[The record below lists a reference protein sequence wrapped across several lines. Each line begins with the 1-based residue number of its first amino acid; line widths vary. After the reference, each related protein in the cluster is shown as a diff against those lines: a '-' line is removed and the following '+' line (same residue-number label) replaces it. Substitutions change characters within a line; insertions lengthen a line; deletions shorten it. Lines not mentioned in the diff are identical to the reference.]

1 MASVRGS
8 DPRIAD
14 TLPQLGRAGAIM
26 QPVRRAAAV
35 WIVLM
40 AAYAATIGLH
50 AFGGSQF
57 GGDEP
62 HYLLTAESIVSDHD
76 VDLRDEY
83 AVRAYRD
90 WYPYVL
96 ERHGRLTNG
105 QANEPHGIGFPLLIA
120 PAFALGGTL
129 AVQLLMAAI
138 AALAFTLA
146 AAIARRVV
154 PDPWASGA
162 ALACGLSPPA
172 LAYATT
178 VTPELTAG
186 ALLAFAVLLALRVRE
201 LPRIRW
207 VAGAAIAL
215 ALLPWLGLTFALPG
229 AVVALAMVRW
239 LRRRARGFAVLVT
252 VEVLLFSAVLF
263 VTINDQLFGGFTP
276 TVADV
281 PGRGIDDLGIADIAD
296 RAPRL
301 VGLWLDRTYGLL
313 RWAPVLALA
322 FYALWLLWRSR
333 RDRLA
338 RALPERRDVEVAAT
352 LCALVCAAQVFV
364 AAFVA
369 PTMFGFWFPG
379 RYLVPALPL
388 AVALVAWGLRH
399 APRVGIALVALTL
412 VTSVWWYAALRID
425 GRAIVGPSSRA
436 PLGPLDGALPL
447 FGSGSAGATIAL
459 ALAAAALV
467 ALLAAEWRAWRSEPG

>member
-1 MASVRGS
+1 VH
-8 DPRIAD
+8 
-14 TLPQLGRAGAIM
+14 
-26 QPVRRAAAV
+26 RAAAV
-35 WIVLM
+35 WIVLF

-50 AFGGSQF
+50 AFGASQY

-83 AVRAYRD
+83 AARAYRH

-120 PAFALGGTL
+120 PFYALGGPT

-138 AALAFTLA
+138 AALAFTLGA
-146 AAIARRVV
+146 LLARLVV

-172 LAYATT
+172 LAYGTT

-186 ALLAFAVLLALRVRE
+186 ALLATAALLALGARE
-201 LPRIRW
+201 RPRIRR
-207 VAGAAIAL
+207 VAGAGL
-215 ALLPWLGLTFALPG
+215 ALGVLPWLGLVFAIPG
-229 AVVALAMVRW
+229 TVVALALVRW
-239 LRRRARGFAVLVT
+239 LRRRARGFAILVV
-252 VEVLLFSAVLF
+252 VETIVFSGVMY
-263 VTINDQLFGGFTP
+263 VTINDQLFGGFVP
-276 TVADV
+276 TTADV
-281 PGRGIDDLGIADIAD
+281 AGRGLDDVGLAGYAD

-301 VGLWLDRTYGLL
+301 VGLWIDRDYGVL
-313 RWAPVLALA
+313 RWAPVVALA
-322 FYALWLLWRSR
+322 FVGLWRLWRSR

-338 RALPERRDVEVAAT
+338 DVLPGRRDVEVAAT

-364 AAFVA
+364 AAFIA

-379 RYLVPALPL
+379 RYLMCAFPI
-388 AVALVAWGLRH
+388 AVALVAWGLRY
-399 APRVGIALVALTL
+399 APRTGTALAALT
-412 VTSVWWYAALRID
+412 VVISVWWSAVLRID
-425 GRAIVGPSSRA
+425 GRAIIGPTTRA
-436 PLGPLDGALPL
+436 PLGALDGALPL
-447 FGSGSAGATIAL
+447 FGTGSAGAGAAL
-459 ALAAAALV
+459 ALAGAALA
-467 ALLAAEWRAWRSEPG
+467 ALLVFEWRSWRRRLEAT

>member
-1 MASVRGS
+1 
-8 DPRIAD
+8 
-14 TLPQLGRAGAIM
+14 M
-26 QPVRRAAAV
+26 QPVRRNAAV
-35 WIVLM
+35 WFVLF

-50 AFGGSQF
+50 AFGSTQY

-62 HYLLTAESIVSDHD
+62 HHLLTAESIVSDRD
-76 VDLRDEY
+76 IDLRDEY
-83 AVRAYRD
+83 ATRAYRD

-120 PAFALGGTL
+120 PAYGLGGPL

-138 AALAFTLA
+138 AALAFTLGG
-146 AAIARRVV
+146 AIARRVV
-154 PDPWASGA
+154 PEPWASA
-162 ALACGLSPPA
+162 ATLACGLSPPA

-178 VTPELTAG
+178 VTPELTAA
-186 ALLAFAVLLALRVRE
+186 ALLAFASLLALRVRE

-215 ALLPWLGLTFALPG
+215 AILPWLGLTFALPG
-229 AVVALAMVRW
+229 AVVALAIVHW
-239 LRRRARGFAVLVT
+239 LRRRARGFAVLV
-252 VEVLLFSAVLF
+252 VAEVLLFSAVMF

-281 PGRGIDDLGIADIAD
+281 PGRAIDDLGVADFAD

-301 VGLWLDRTYGLL
+301 VGLWFDRSYGML

-322 FYALWLLWRSR
+322 FFALWLLWRSR

-338 RALPERRDVEVAAT
+338 RALPDHVDVEIAAM
-352 LCALVCAAQVFV
+352 LCALVCASQVFV
-364 AAFVA
+364 AAFIA

-379 RYLVPALPL
+379 RYLIPALPL

-399 APRVGIALVALTL
+399 APRVGAVLVAVTIA
-412 VTSVWWYAALRID
+412 TSVWWYAELRID
-425 GRAIVGPSSRA
+425 GGAIVGPSSRA
-436 PLGPLDGALPL
+436 PLGPLDEALPL
-447 FGSGSAGATIAL
+447 FGTSSAGVAVAIAL
-459 ALAAAALV
+459 AVAGLVALALFEWRSWRAQSALV
-467 ALLAAEWRAWRSEPG
+467 A

>member
-1 MASVRGS
+1 
-8 DPRIAD
+8 
-14 TLPQLGRAGAIM
+14 M
-26 QPVRRAAAV
+26 QRVRRAAAV
-35 WIVLM
+35 WLILF

-50 AFGGSQF
+50 AFGTSQF

-83 AVRAYRD
+83 AARAYRD

-120 PAFALGGTL
+120 PAYALGGPL

-138 AALAFTLA
+138 AALAFVLGG
-146 AAIARRVV
+146 AIARRVV
-154 PDPWASGA
+154 PEPWASA
-162 ALACGLSPPA
+162 ATLACGLSPPA

-186 ALLAFAVLLALRVRE
+186 ALLAFASILALRVRD

-215 ALLPWLGLTFALPG
+215 AALPWLGLAFAIPG

-239 LRRRARGFAVLVT
+239 LRRRARSFAVLVT
-252 VEVLLFSAVLF
+252 AEIVLFSAVVF

-281 PGRGIDDLGIADIAD
+281 PGRAIDDLGLADVVD
-296 RAPRL
+296 RLPRL
-301 VGLWLDRTYGLL
+301 VGVWLDRAYGLL
-313 RWAPVLALA
+313 RWAPVFALA

-338 RALPERRDVEVAAT
+338 RALPGQRDVEVAAT
-352 LCALVCAAQVFV
+352 LCALVCGAQ
-364 AAFVA
+364 AFVA
-369 PTMFGFWFPG
+369 VFLAPAMAGFWFPG
-379 RYLVPALPL
+379 RYLVCVLPL
-388 AVALVAWGLRH
+388 AVALVAWGLRR
-399 APRVGIALVALTL
+399 APRTGAALIAVTA
-412 VTSVWWYAALRID
+412 VTSIWWYAELRID
-425 GRAIVGPSSRA
+425 GGAIVGPSSRA
-436 PLGPLDGALPL
+436 PLGPLDVVLPL
-447 FGSGSAGATIAL
+447 FAPGSVGGAIAL
-459 ALAAAALV
+459 AVVAGGLV
-467 ALLAAEWRAWRSEPG
+467 ALVVSEWRGWQETRI

>member
-1 MASVRGS
+1 
-8 DPRIAD
+8 
-14 TLPQLGRAGAIM
+14 M
-26 QPVRRAAAV
+26 QPVRRAAAI
-35 WIVLM
+35 WLVLF

-50 AFGGSQF
+50 AFGKSQF

-62 HYLLTAESIVSDHD
+62 HYLLTAESIVSDRD
-76 VDLRDEY
+76 IDLRDEY
-83 AVRAYRD
+83 ATRAYRD
-90 WYPYVL
+90 WYPYAL

-105 QANEPHGIGFPLLIA
+105 QANLGFPLLIA
-120 PAFALGGTL
+120 PAYALGGPL

-138 AALAFTLA
+138 AALAFTLGGA
-146 AAIARRVV
+146 LARRIV
-154 PDPWASGA
+154 PEPWASGA
-162 ALACGLSPPA
+162 TLACALSPPA

-186 ALLAFAVLLALRVRE
+186 GLLAFAALLALRARD

-207 VAGAAIAL
+207 VAGAALAL
-215 ALLPWLGLTFALPG
+215 ATLPWLGIVFALPG
-229 AVVALAMVRW
+229 AVVALAMIRW

-252 VEVLLFSAVLF
+252 IEVLLFSAVMF
-263 VTINDQLFGGFTP
+263 VTINGQLFGGFTP

-281 PGRGIDDLGIADIAD
+281 PGRGIDDLAVTDVAD

-301 VGLWLDRTYGLL
+301 VALWLDRTYGLL
-313 RWAPVLALA
+313 RWAPVFALA

-333 RDRLA
+333 RDRLS
-338 RALPERRDVEVAAT
+338 RALPEHLDVEAAAT
-352 LCALVCAAQVFV
+352 LCAIVCAAQVAV

-379 RYLVPALPL
+379 RYLIAALPL

-399 APRVGIALVALTL
+399 APRIGTTL
-412 VTSVWWYAALRID
+412 ATVSVVSSIGWYAILRID
-425 GRAIVGPSSRA
+425 GRAIVGPTTRA

-447 FGSGSAGATIAL
+447 FAPGSPGATIAL
-459 ALAAAALV
+459 ALAGAALV
-467 ALLAAEWRAWRSEPG
+467 LLVTFEWRVWRAERDPLRGI

>member
-1 MASVRGS
+1 
-8 DPRIAD
+8 
-14 TLPQLGRAGAIM
+14 M

-35 WIVLM
+35 WFVLF

-50 AFGGSQF
+50 AFGSSQF

-62 HYLLTAESIVSDHD
+62 HYLLTAESIVSDRD

-83 AVRAYRD
+83 ATRAYLD
-90 WYPYVL
+90 WYEYVL

-120 PAFALGGTL
+120 PAYALAGPL

-138 AALAFTLA
+138 AALAFALGA
-146 AAIARRVV
+146 ALARRVV
-154 PDPWASGA
+154 PEPWASGA
-162 ALACGLSPPA
+162 TLAVGLSPPA

-178 VTPELTAG
+178 VTPELTAA
-186 ALLAFAVLLALRVRE
+186 ALLAFAALLALRVRE

-215 ALLPWLGLTFALPG
+215 AMLPWLGLAFALPG
-229 AVVALAMVRW
+229 AVVALAMMHC

-252 VEVLLFSAVLF
+252 AEVLLFSAVMF

-281 PGRGIDDLGIADIAD
+281 PGRGIDDLGVEDLAD

-301 VGLWLDRTYGLL
+301 VGMWLDRTYGML

-338 RALPERRDVEVAAT
+338 KALPEQRDVEIAAT
-352 LCALVCAAQVFV
+352 LCALVCASQVFV
-364 AAFVA
+364 AAFLA
-369 PTMFGFWFPG
+369 PTLFGFWFPG
-379 RYLVPALPL
+379 RYLIATLPL

-399 APRVGIALVALTL
+399 APRAGSALAALTIA
-412 VTSVWWYAALRID
+412 TSIWWYAELRIA
-425 GRAIVGPSSRA
+425 GGAIVGPSSRA

-447 FGSGSAGATIAL
+447 FGAGSAGAAIAI
-459 ALAAAALV
+459 AVVVAGLV
-467 ALLAAEWRAWRSEPG
+467 ALIVYEWREWRAQSALTGL

>member
-1 MASVRGS
+1 
-8 DPRIAD
+8 
-14 TLPQLGRAGAIM
+14 M
-26 QPVRRAAAV
+26 QPVRRTVAV
-35 WIVLM
+35 CVLLF

-50 AFGGSQF
+50 AFGTSQF

-62 HYLLTAESIVSDHD
+62 HYLLTAESLVSDHD

-83 AVRAYRD
+83 ATRAYDD

-96 ERHGRLTNG
+96 ERHGRLTRG
-105 QANEPHGIGFPLLIA
+105 QANEPHGLGFPLLIA
-120 PAFALGGTL
+120 PAYAVGGPL

-138 AALAFTLA
+138 AALAFALGGA
-146 AAIARRVV
+146 LARRVV
-154 PDPWASGA
+154 PEPWASGA
-162 ALACGLSPPA
+162 TLACGLSPPA

-186 ALLAFAVLLALRVRE
+186 CLLAFAMLLALRIRE

-215 ALLPWLGLTFALPG
+215 ATLPWLGLTFALPG
-229 AVVALAMVRW
+229 AVIALTMVRW
-239 LRRRARGFAVLVT
+239 LRRRGRGFAVLVT
-252 VEVLLFSAVLF
+252 VEVLLFSAVMF
-263 VTINDQLFGGFTP
+263 VTIDDQLFGGFTP

-281 PGRGIDDLGIADIAD
+281 PGHGVDDLAIGDVAA

-301 VGLWLDRTYGLL
+301 VALWLDRTYGLL
-313 RWAPVLALA
+313 RWAPVLAVA

-338 RALPERRDVEVAAT
+338 RALPERRHVEVAAT
-352 LCALVCAAQVFV
+352 LCALVCASQVFV
-364 AAFVA
+364 ATFVA

-399 APRVGIALVALTL
+399 APRTGTVLAALTV
-412 VTSVWWYAALRID
+412 VTSIWWYAQLRI
-425 GRAIVGPSSRA
+425 GGGTIVGPSSRA
-436 PLGPLDGALPL
+436 PLGPLDEALPL
-447 FGSGSAGATIAL
+447 FGTGGAGATIAL
-459 ALAAAALV
+459 ALAGGALAGLV
-467 ALLAAEWRAWRSEPG
+467 AFEWHAWRRDADVAS

>member
-1 MASVRGS
+1 GA
-8 DPRIAD
+8 AA
-14 TLPQLGRAGAIM
+14 RAGPLRATSDHAPM
-26 QPVRRAAAV
+26 RRAAAV
-35 WIVLM
+35 WIVLF

-50 AFGGSQF
+50 AFGTSQF

-62 HYLLTAESIVSDHD
+62 HYLLTADSIVSDGD

-83 AVRAYRD
+83 ATRAYRH

-120 PAFALGGTL
+120 PAYALGGPL

-138 AALAFTLA
+138 AALAFALSA
-146 AAIARRVV
+146 ALARRIA
-154 PDPWASGA
+154 PEPWAGGA

-172 LAYATT
+172 LAYSTT

-186 ALLAFAVLLALRVRE
+186 ALLAFATLLALRVRD

-207 VAGAAIAL
+207 VAGASIAL
-215 ALLPWLGLTFALPG
+215 AVLPWLGIAFALPG

-239 LRRRARGFAVLVT
+239 LRRRSRGFAVLVC
-252 VEVLLFSAVLF
+252 VEVLLFSAVVF

-276 TVADV
+276 TVADA
-281 PGRGIDDLGIADIAD
+281 PGNGLDDLRARDVAD
-296 RAPRL
+296 RAPRI

-322 FYALWLLWRSR
+322 FFALWLLWRSR

-338 RALPERRDVEVAAT
+338 QALPEHRDVEVAAT
-352 LCALVCAAQVFV
+352 LCALVCAAQLVV
-364 AAFVA
+364 AGFVA

-399 APRVGIALVALTL
+399 ARRVGAALVALTL
-412 VTSVWWYAALRID
+412 VTSIWWYAELRL
-425 GRAIVGPSSRA
+425 GGGAIVGPSSRA

-447 FGSGSAGATIAL
+447 FGTHSAGEAVATAL
-459 ALAAAALV
+459 VAAGLAALV
-467 ALLAAEWRAWRSEPG
+467 AREWRGWRTQVGAPRAGV

>member
-1 MASVRGS
+1 
-8 DPRIAD
+8 
-14 TLPQLGRAGAIM
+14 M
-26 QPVRRAAAV
+26 QRVRRAAAV
-35 WIVLM
+35 WIVLF

-50 AFGGSQF
+50 AFGTSQF

-62 HYLLTAESIVSDHD
+62 HHLLSAASIVADRD

-83 AVRAYRD
+83 AAREYRE

-120 PAFALGGTL
+120 PAYALGGPL

-138 AALAFTLA
+138 AALAFTLGGA
-146 AAIARRVV
+146 LARRVV
-154 PDPWASGA
+154 PEPWASGA
-162 ALACGLSPPA
+162 TLACGLSPPA

-186 ALLAFAVLLALRVRE
+186 AVLAFAALLALRVRE

-215 ALLPWLGLTFALPG
+215 AVLPWLGLSFALAG
-229 AVVALAMVRW
+229 AVVALAMVHW
-239 LRRRARGFAVLVT
+239 LRGRARGFAVLVT
-252 VEVLLFSAVLF
+252 LEVLLFSAVMF
-263 VTINDQLFGGFTP
+263 VTVNDQLFGGFTP
-276 TVADV
+276 TVADDV
-281 PGRGIDDLGIADIAD
+281 PGRGIDDLTAADVAD

-301 VGLWLDRTYGLL
+301 VGLWIDRTYGLL

-322 FYALWLLWRSR
+322 FFALWLLWRSR
-333 RDRLA
+333 RDRLSQ
-338 RALPERRDVEVAAT
+338 ALPEQRDVEVAAT
-352 LCALVCAAQVFV
+352 LCALVCAAQVTV
-364 AAFVA
+364 AALVA

-379 RYLVPALPL
+379 RHLVPALPL

-399 APRVGIALVALTL
+399 APRAGAALAALT
-412 VTSVWWYAALRID
+412 VITSVWWYAELRI
-425 GRAIVGPSSRA
+425 GGGAIVGPSSRA

-447 FGSGSAGATIAL
+447 FGAGSAGATIAM
-459 ALAAAALV
+459 ALVAATLAALV
-467 ALLAAEWRAWRSEPG
+467 ASEWRASRAHGGGRGQLRAGR